1 MPISSRHNSSRKI
14 EKPLKPGDIVQ
25 IRDFYWYDSLRVV
38 SIDSDGNLE
47 KEVNEYSSTL
57 FTGAM
62 LPFLG
67 ATVMITSVSVFGN
80 YVIPTYTVRSLY
92 SDVRDIYGRSI
103 SSYVF
108 INEMFEEI

>member
-1 MPISSRHNSSRKI
+1 MPVSSRHNSLREI

-47 KEVNEYSSTL
+47 KEVNEHSSTL

-67 ATVMITSVSVFGN
+67 VAVMITSVSGIH
-80 YVIPTYTVRSLY
+80 VIPTYTVRSLY